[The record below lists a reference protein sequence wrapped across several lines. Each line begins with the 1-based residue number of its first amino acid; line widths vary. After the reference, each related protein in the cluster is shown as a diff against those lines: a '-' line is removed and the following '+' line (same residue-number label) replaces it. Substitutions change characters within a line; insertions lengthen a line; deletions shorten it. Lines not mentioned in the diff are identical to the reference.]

1 MKLSSKP
8 PLAALAAASLATMAL
23 PLAASA
29 DIPAP
34 PAFVRTWVAA
44 PANGGMVR
52 LAVHR
57 SPNGPLGTAWGECQP
72 AACAW
77 GTVPMHFSPDGVD
90 AGAVW
95 TTPFSV
101 DHVAFQLSPSGRSL
115 FVTENV
121 HFTDNSG
128 RADYTHQVRLR

>member
-1 MKLSSKP
+1 
-8 PLAALAAASLATMAL
+8 
-23 PLAASA
+23 
-29 DIPAP
+29 
-34 PAFVRTWVAA
+34 
-44 PANGGMVR
+44 
-52 LAVHR
+52 
-57 SPNGPLGTAWGECQP
+57 
-72 AACAW
+72 
-77 GTVPMHFSPDGVD
+77 MHFSPDGVD